1 MFDTFGPVQKISETL
16 EGLMSMKLPPLYAQ
30 IAEHL
35 RGKIRT
41 GELQPGDLMPTE
53 RDLAAERGISRS
65 TAVRA
70 LETLVSEG
78 LVSAGQGRAGRR
90 VRDLRVMR
98 IHASLSERLDR
109 RLGAGTD
116 AWVTDTTE
124 SGRLPGQTV
133 DVGVVSASPEIA
145 RLLDVDGGESVA
157 VRRRLRTVDGDPS
170 NTSDTYYPMSIA
182 KEIPEILD
190 PRDVQP
196 GVIALMAERGYKLTR
211 FSDELRF
218 RPPTPEE
225 AQILRIGQG
234 TSVCVQWR
242 TGYVNEQAVH
252 LTRTVWPGD
261 TIALV
266 YSLPAVG
273 E

>member
-1 MFDTFGPVQKISETL
+1 
-16 EGLMSMKLPPLYAQ
+16 MSMKPPPLYAQ

-35 RGKIRT
+35 RERIRS
-41 GELQPGDLMPTE
+41 GELPPGALMPTE
-53 RDLAAERGISRS
+53 RDLAAERGIARS

-78 LVSAGQGRAGRR
+78 LVSTGQGRAGRR

-98 IHASLSERLDR
+98 IHASVSERLDR

-124 SGRLPGQTV
+124 AGRVPGQTV
-133 DVGVVSASPEIA
+133 DVGVVSAGPEVA
-145 RLLDVDGGESVA
+145 RLMQVEPGESVA

-190 PRDVQP
+190 PKDVQP
-196 GVIALMAERGYKLTR
+196 GVIALMAERGYQLTR

-225 AQILRIGQG
+225 AQTLRIGQG
-234 TSVCVQWR
+234 TSVGVQWR
-242 TGYVNEQAVH
+242 TGYVGDQAVH